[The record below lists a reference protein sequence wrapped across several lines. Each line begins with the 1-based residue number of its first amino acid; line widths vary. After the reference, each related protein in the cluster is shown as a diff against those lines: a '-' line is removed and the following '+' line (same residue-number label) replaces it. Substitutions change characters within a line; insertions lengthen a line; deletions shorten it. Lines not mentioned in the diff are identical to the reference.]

1 MVTSNNIGSDTTSEV
16 NIRDVDLFGRTL
28 NADIHAIA
36 YARPEGFT
44 RLAKAIAN
52 NNPSLTNQI
61 LRLWGIR

>member
-1 MVTSNNIGSDTTSEV
+1 MVTSNNIGSDTTPEV

-28 NADIHAIA
+28 SADIHAIA

-52 NNPSLTNQI
+52 NNPSITNQI

>member
-1 MVTSNNIGSDTTSEV
+1 MGSQDNTGSYTSSEV
-16 NIRDVDLFGRTL
+16 SIRDVDLFGRSL
-28 NADIHAIA
+28 NADVHAIA

-52 NNPSLTNQI
+52 NNPSITNQI